1 MITRKT
7 IREIAPVIAIIATI
21 IGATWILS
29 EKINESRV
37 EFHQE
42 IGEVREEFRKEISK
56 LSEGFHKEIGKLR
69 EGFHK
74 EIGKLREDIKNVDT
88 KFDAF
93 MDSHRREHDLFYG
106 AADKENSTSAN

>member
-69 EGFHK
+69 E
-74 EIGKLREDIKNVDT
+74 DIKNVDT

>member
-1 MITRKT
+1 MITGKT

-69 EGFHK
+69 E
-74 EIGKLREDIKNVDT
+74 DIKNVDT